1 MKPLRRRFLDLA
13 GVLVAASAGG
23 TTRVGGGLSGAAAAH
38 HRRHE
43 AGDSQ
48 TVPPMFREFDP
59 PGPFEIALARCST
72 NE

>member
-13 GVLVAASAGG
+13 GVLVAASAGSP
-23 TTRVGGGLSGAAAAH
+23 RVGGGLSGAAAAH
-38 HRRHE
+38 LRRHE
-43 AGDSQ
+43 AGESQ

-59 PGPFEIALARCST
+59 PGSFEIALARCSA